1 MWNLLVQNNVF
12 IRISD
17 IKSDILLVLEM
28 EISYTYIRSVTLIT
42 EIIVF

>member
-28 EISYTYIRSVTLIT
+28 EISDTYIRSVTLIT

>member
-28 EISYTYIRSVTLIT
+28 EISHTYIRSVTLIT

>member
-1 MWNLLVQNNVF
+1 MWNLVVMDYIF

-17 IKSDILLVLEM
+17 INSDILLVLEM
-28 EISYTYIRSVTLIT
+28 EIRHTYIRSVTLIT

>member
-17 IKSDILLVLEM
+17 INSDILLVLEM
-28 EISYTYIRSVTLIT
+28 EISDTYIRSVTLIT

>member
-1 MWNLLVQNNVF
+1 MWNLVVLDYIF

-28 EISYTYIRSVTLIT
+28 EISHTYIRSVTLIT

>member
-17 IKSDILLVLEM
+17 INSDILLVLEM
-28 EISYTYIRSVTLIT
+28 EISHTYIRSVTLIT